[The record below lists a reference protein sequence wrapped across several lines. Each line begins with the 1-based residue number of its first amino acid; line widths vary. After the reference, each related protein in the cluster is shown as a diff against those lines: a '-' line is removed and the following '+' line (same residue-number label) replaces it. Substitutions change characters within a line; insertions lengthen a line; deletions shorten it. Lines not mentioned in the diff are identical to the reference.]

1 MQFKHTELGLT
12 KVTFIKP
19 HAMAAST
26 GRNTMCH
33 PSTLA
38 FEFSNHICQHTYTL
52 THWVVPLPT
61 LTHWVVPLPTL
72 THWVV
77 PLPTL
82 TPLIAVCYL
91 KLWML
96 YHTCLQT
103 ESNLERTHLMPTG
116 EEHMMV
122 RA

>member
-61 LTHWVVPLPTL
+61 LT
-72 THWVV
+72 
-77 PLPTL
+77 
-82 TPLIAVCYL
+82 PLIAVCYL